1 MMKNKQLEKFEE
13 EKRLLESSFEEENK
27 HSNDFENVQEP
38 FDSKVIKDL
47 CDVVNYHTDMIEE
60 YRQGFKLLLDAL
72 ESTKK
77 VIQEL
82 DDRITRLERKE
93 KVG

>member
-60 YRQGFKLLLDAL
+60 YKQGFKLLLDAL
-72 ESTKK
+72 HSTKK

-82 DDRITRLERKE
+82 DDRITRLERK
-93 KVG
+93 